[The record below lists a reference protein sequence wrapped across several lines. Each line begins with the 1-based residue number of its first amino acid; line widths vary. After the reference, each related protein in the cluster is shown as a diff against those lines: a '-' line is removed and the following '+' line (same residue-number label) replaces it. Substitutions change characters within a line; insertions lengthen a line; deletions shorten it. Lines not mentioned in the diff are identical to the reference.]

1 MDYKL
6 LINGKLVDGA
16 GSMPVL
22 NPATEEVL
30 ADCPTASEAQL
41 NEAVAAAQAGFKVWK
56 ETSLDERRA
65 KLGEIADIIDANADD
80 LARLLTQEQGKPLAE
95 AMAEITGAA
104 LFFRYFQSLDLPVE
118 VLEDS
123 DTQRVEIHRNPLGV
137 VGAIIPWNFPVL
149 LLAFK
154 LPAALLGG
162 NAIVIKPAPT
172 TPLSTLHFG
181 KLIADVLPA
190 GVINIIADN
199 NDLGDKITTHK
210 DINKISFTGSTATGA
225 RVMASAA
232 STLKRVTLELGGN
245 DAGIVLDDVDVDAI
259 APEIFN
265 GAFGNN
271 GQICIAMKRVYA
283 HESVYDKLVEQL
295 AKLAEEAIVG
305 NGLEQGTQL
314 GPLQNKMQ
322 FEKVKDYIEDGR
334 ANGTI
339 VAGGEVSDGK
349 GYFIPPTIVRDIDDD
364 SRLVSEEQF
373 GPVLP
378 VIKYSDIDDVIE
390 RANNTDYGLGGSV
403 WSSDIDRAYEV
414 ATKVDSGTIWVNKH
428 ADLQP
433 HVPFGGIKTSGIGA
447 ELGTEGLNEFTARK
461 VINIAKAPAAE

>member
-6 LINGKLVDGA
+6 LINGALVDGA
-16 GSMPVL
+16 ATMQVL

-41 NEAVAAAQAGFKVWK
+41 NEAVEAAQAGFQIWK
-56 ETSLDERRA
+56 NTPIEERRA
-65 KLGEIADIIDANADD
+65 KLGEIADVIEANSED
-80 LARLLTQEQGKPLAE
+80 LARILTQEQGKPLE
-95 AMAEITGAA
+95 DAMGEIMGASM
-104 LFFRYFQSLDLPVE
+104 FFRYFQSLDLPVE

-137 VGAIIPWNFPVL
+137 VGAIIPWNFPVI

-162 NAIVIKPAPT
+162 NAIIIKPAPT
-172 TPLSTLHFG
+172 TPLSALHLG
-181 KLIADVLPA
+181 RLIADILPA
-190 GVINIIADN
+190 GVVNVIADN

-210 DINKISFTGSTATGA
+210 GISKISFTGSTATGA

-232 STLKRVTLELGGN
+232 STLKRITLELGGN
-245 DAGIVLDDVDVDAI
+245 DAGIIMDDVDVEKV
-259 APEIFN
+259 APQIFQ

-283 HESVYDKLVEQL
+283 HESIYDKLVEQL
-295 AKLAEEAIVG
+295 AKLADEAIVG

-322 FEKVKDYIEDGR
+322 FDKVKDYIEDGR

-339 VAGGEVSDGK
+339 VAGGDVPEGK

-364 SRLVSEEQF
+364 SRLVREEQF

-378 VIKYSDIDDVIE
+378 IIKYDDVDDVIE
-390 RANNTDYGLGGSV
+390 RANDTEYGLGGSV
-403 WSSDIDRAYEV
+403 WASDVERAYEV
-414 ATKVDSGTIWVNKH
+414 AKKVDSGTIWVNKH

-433 HVPFGGIKTSGIGA
+433 HVPFGGIKTSGIGT
-447 ELGTEGLNEFTARK
+447 ELGAEGLNEFTQRK
-461 VINIAKAPAAE
+461 VINIAKG

>member
-6 LINGKLVDGA
+6 LINGALVDGA
-16 GSMPVL
+16 SSMQVV

-41 NEAVAAAQAGFKVWK
+41 NEAVDAAQAGFQIWK
-56 ETSLDERRA
+56 NTPIEERRA
-65 KLGEIADIIDANADD
+65 KLGEIADIIEANNED
-80 LARLLTQEQGKPLAE
+80 LARILTQEQGKPLAD
-95 AMAEITGAA
+95 AMGEIMGAA
-104 LFFRYFQSLDLPVE
+104 LFFRYFQTLDLPVE
-118 VLEDS
+118 VLEDN

-137 VGAIIPWNFPVL
+137 VGAIIPWNFPVR

-154 LPAALLGG
+154 LPAGLLGG
-162 NAIVIKPAPT
+162 NSIIVKPAPT
-172 TPLSTLHFG
+172 TPLSALHLG

-190 GVINIIADN
+190 GVLNIIADD

-210 DINKISFTGSTATGA
+210 GISKISFTGSTATGA

-232 STLKRVTLELGGN
+232 STLKRITLELGGN
-245 DAGIVLDDVDVDAI
+245 DAGIVMDDVDVEAV
-259 APEIFN
+259 APQIFQ

-283 HESVYDKLVEQL
+283 HESIYDRLVEQL

-339 VAGGEVSDGK
+339 VAGGDVPEGK

-378 VIKYSDIDDVIE
+378 VIKYDDVDDVID
-390 RANNTDYGLGGSV
+390 RANNSDYGLGGSV

-414 ATKVDSGTIWVNKH
+414 AKKVDSGTIWVNKH

-447 ELGTEGLNEFTARK
+447 ELGADGLNEFTQRK
-461 VINIAKAPAAE
+461 VINVAKGS

>member
-6 LINGKLVDGA
+6 LINGALVDGA

-41 NEAVAAAQAGFKVWK
+41 NGAVDAAQAAFKSWK
-56 ETSLDERRA
+56 NTSMDERRA
-65 KLGEIADIIDANADD
+65 KLGEIADIIDANSEE
-80 LARLLTQEQGKPLAE
+80 LARTLTQEQGKPLAD
-95 AMAEITGAA
+95 AMGEVAGAA

-137 VGAIIPWNFPVL
+137 VGAIIPWNFPII

-154 LPAALLGG
+154 LPAALLAG
-162 NAIVIKPAPT
+162 NTVIVKPAPT
-172 TPLSTLHFG
+172 TPLSALHLAS
-181 KLIADVLPA
+181 LIADVLPA
-190 GVINIIADN
+190 GVVNIIADN

-210 DINKISFTGSTATGA
+210 GISKISFTGSTATGA

-232 STLKRVTLELGGN
+232 STLKRITLELGGN
-245 DAGIVLDDVDVDAI
+245 DAGIIMDDVDVDTV
-259 APEIFN
+259 APQIFD

-283 HESVYDKLVEQL
+283 HESIYDKLVEQL

-322 FEKVKDYIEDGR
+322 FDKVKDYIEDGR

-339 VAGGEVSDGK
+339 VAGGEVPDGK

-378 VIKYSDIDDVIE
+378 VIKYDDIDDVIE
-390 RANNTDYGLGGSV
+390 RANNSDYGLGGSV

-414 ATKVDSGTIWVNKH
+414 AKKVDSGTIWVNKH

-433 HVPFGGIKTSGIGA
+433 HVPFGGIKTSGIGT
-447 ELGTEGLNEFTARK
+447 ELGTDGLNEFTQRK
-461 VINIAKAPAAE
+461 VINVAKG

>member
-1 MDYKL
+1 MYQL
-6 LINGKLVDGA
+6 LINGALVDGA
-16 GSMPVL
+16 STMPVL

-41 NEAVAAAQAGFKVWK
+41 NEAVEAAQAGFQIWK
-56 ETSLDERRA
+56 NTPIEERRA
-65 KLGEIADIIDANADD
+65 KLGEIADIIEANSED
-80 LARLLTQEQGKPLAE
+80 LARILTQEQGKPLE
-95 AMAEITGAA
+95 DAMGEIMGASM
-104 LFFRYFQSLDLPVE
+104 FFRYFQTLDLPVE

-137 VGAIIPWNFPVL
+137 VGAIIPWNFPVI

-162 NAIVIKPAPT
+162 NSIIIKPAPT
-172 TPLSTLHFG
+172 TPLSALHLG
-181 KLIADVLPA
+181 RLIADVLPA
-190 GVINIIADN
+190 GVVNVIADN

-210 DINKISFTGSTATGA
+210 GISKISFTGSTATGA

-232 STLKRVTLELGGN
+232 STLKRITLELGGN
-245 DAGIVLDDVDVDAI
+245 DAGIIMDDVDVEKV
-259 APEIFN
+259 APQIFQ

-283 HESVYDKLVEQL
+283 HASIYDKLVEQL
-295 AKLAEEAIVG
+295 AKLADEAIVG

-322 FEKVKDYIEDGR
+322 FDKVKDYIEDGR
-334 ANGTI
+334 TNGTI
-339 VAGGEVSDGK
+339 VAGGDVPEGK
-349 GYFIPPTIVRDIDDD
+349 GYFIPPTIVSDIDDD
-364 SRLVSEEQF
+364 SRLVREEQF

-378 VIKYSDIDDVIE
+378 IIKYDDVNDVIE
-390 RANNTDYGLGGSV
+390 RANDTEYGLGGSV
-403 WSSDIDRAYEV
+403 WASDVERAYEV
-414 ATKVDSGTIWVNKH
+414 AKKVDSGTIWVNKH

-433 HVPFGGIKTSGIGA
+433 HLPFGGIKTSGIGT
-447 ELGTEGLNEFTARK
+447 ELGAEGLNEFTQRK
-461 VINIAKAPAAE
+461 VINIAKG

>member
-1 MDYKL
+1 
-6 LINGKLVDGA
+6 
-16 GSMPVL
+16 MPVL

-41 NEAVAAAQAGFKVWK
+41 NEAVEAAQAGFQIWK
-56 ETSLDERRA
+56 NTPIEERRA
-65 KLGEIADIIDANADD
+65 KLGEIADIIEANSED
-80 LARLLTQEQGKPLAE
+80 LARILTQEQGKPLE
-95 AMAEITGAA
+95 DAMGEIMGASM
-104 LFFRYFQSLDLPVE
+104 FFRYFQTLDLPVE

-137 VGAIIPWNFPVL
+137 VGAIIPWNFPVI

-162 NAIVIKPAPT
+162 NSIIIKPAPT
-172 TPLSTLHFG
+172 TPLSALHLG
-181 KLIADVLPA
+181 RLIADVLPA
-190 GVINIIADN
+190 GVVNVIADN

-210 DINKISFTGSTATGA
+210 GISKISFTGSTATGA

-232 STLKRVTLELGGN
+232 STLKRITLELGGN
-245 DAGIVLDDVDVDAI
+245 DAGIIMDDVDVEKV
-259 APEIFN
+259 APQIFQ

-283 HESVYDKLVEQL
+283 HASIYDKLVEQL
-295 AKLAEEAIVG
+295 AKLADEAIVG

-322 FEKVKDYIEDGR
+322 FDKVKDYIEDGR

-339 VAGGEVSDGK
+339 VAGGDVPEGK

-364 SRLVSEEQF
+364 SRLVREEQF

-378 VIKYSDIDDVIE
+378 IIKYDDVNDVIE
-390 RANNTDYGLGGSV
+390 RANDTEYGLGGSV
-403 WSSDIDRAYEV
+403 WASDVERAYEV
-414 ATKVDSGTIWVNKH
+414 AKKVDSGTIWVNKH

-433 HVPFGGIKTSGIGA
+433 HVPFGGIKTSGIGT
-447 ELGTEGLNEFTARK
+447 ELGAEGLSEFTQRK
-461 VINIAKAPAAE
+461 VINIAKG

>member
-6 LINGKLVDGA
+6 LINGALVDGA
-16 GSMPVL
+16 GTMPVL

-41 NEAVAAAQAGFKVWK
+41 DEAVAAAQAGFKIWK
-56 ETSLDERRA
+56 DTPIDARRA
-65 KLGEIADIIDANADD
+65 KLGEIADIIETNTEA
-80 LARLLTQEQGKPLAE
+80 LGRILTQEQGKPLEE
-95 AMAEITGAA
+95 AMGEVMGASM
-104 LFFRYFQSLDLPVE
+104 FFRYFQTLDLPVE

-123 DTQRVEIHRNPLGV
+123 EAQRVEVHRNPLGV
-137 VGAIIPWNFPVL
+137 VGAIIPWNFPLV

-154 LPAALLGG
+154 LPAALLAG
-162 NAIVIKPAPT
+162 NSIIIKPAPT
-172 TPLSTLHFG
+172 TPLSALHLG
-181 KLIADVLPA
+181 RLIADVLPA
-190 GVINIIADN
+190 GVVNVIADN

-210 DINKISFTGSTATGA
+210 GISKISFTGSTATGA

-245 DAGIVLDDVDVDAI
+245 DAGIIMDDVDVDAV
-259 APEIFN
+259 APQIFG

-283 HESVYDKLVEQL
+283 HESIYDRLVEQL
-295 AKLAEEAIVG
+295 AKLANEAIVG
-305 NGLEQGTQL
+305 NGLEQGTQF

-322 FEKVKDYIEDGR
+322 FDKIKEYIEDGR

-339 VAGGEVSDGK
+339 VAGGEVSEGK
-349 GYFIPPTIVRDIDDD
+349 GYFVPPTIVRDIDDD
-364 SRLVSEEQF
+364 SRLVKEEQF

-378 VIKYSDIDDVIE
+378 VIKYSDVDDVIE
-390 RANNTDYGLGGSV
+390 RANDSEFGLGGSV

-414 ATKVDSGTIWVNKH
+414 AKKVDSGTIWVNKH

-433 HVPFGGIKTSGIGA
+433 HVPFGGIKTSGIGT
-447 ELGTEGLNEFTARK
+447 ELGAEGLNEFTQRK
-461 VINIAKAPAAE
+461 VINVAKA

>member
-6 LINGKLVDGA
+6 LINGALVDGA

-41 NEAVAAAQAGFKVWK
+41 NEAVDAAQAAFKSWK
-56 ETSLDERRA
+56 NTSMDERRA
-65 KLGEIADIIDANADD
+65 KLGEIADIIDANSEE
-80 LARLLTQEQGKPLAE
+80 LARTLTQEQGKPLAD
-95 AMAEITGAA
+95 AMGEVAGAA

-137 VGAIIPWNFPVL
+137 VGAIIPWNFPII

-154 LPAALLGG
+154 LPAALLAG
-162 NAIVIKPAPT
+162 NTVIVKPAPT
-172 TPLSTLHFG
+172 TPLSALHLAS
-181 KLIADVLPA
+181 LIADVLPA
-190 GVINIIADN
+190 GVVNIIADN

-210 DINKISFTGSTATGA
+210 GISKISFTGSTATGA

-232 STLKRVTLELGGN
+232 STLKRITLELGGN
-245 DAGIVLDDVDVDAI
+245 DAGIIMDDVDVEAV
-259 APEIFN
+259 APQIFQ
-265 GAFGNN
+265 GAFLNN
-271 GQICIAMKRVYA
+271 GQLCVAMKRVYA
-283 HESVYDKLVEQL
+283 HESIYEKLVDQL

-305 NGLEQGTQL
+305 DGLEQGTQL

-322 FEKVKDYIEDGR
+322 FDKVKDYIEDGR

-339 VAGGEVSDGK
+339 VAGGEVPEGK

-378 VIKYSDIDDVIE
+378 VIKYDDVDDVIE
-390 RANNTDYGLGGSV
+390 RPNNSDYGLGGSV

-414 ATKVDSGTIWVNKH
+414 AKKVDSGTIWVNKH

-433 HVPFGGIKTSGIGA
+433 HVPFGGIKTSGIGT
-447 ELGTEGLNEFTARK
+447 ELGTDGLNEFTQRK
-461 VINIAKAPAAE
+461 VINVAKG

>member
-6 LINGKLVDGA
+6 LINGALVDGA
-16 GSMPVL
+16 ATMQVL

-41 NEAVAAAQAGFKVWK
+41 NEAVEAAQAGFQIWK
-56 ETSLDERRA
+56 NTPIEERRA
-65 KLGEIADIIDANADD
+65 KLGEIADIIEANSED
-80 LARLLTQEQGKPLAE
+80 LARILTQEQGKPLE
-95 AMAEITGAA
+95 DAMGEIMGASM
-104 LFFRYFQSLDLPVE
+104 FFRYFQTLDLPVE

-137 VGAIIPWNFPVL
+137 VGAIIPWNFPVI

-162 NAIVIKPAPT
+162 NSIIIKPAPT
-172 TPLSTLHFG
+172 TPLSALHLG
-181 KLIADVLPA
+181 RLIADVLPA
-190 GVINIIADN
+190 GVVNVIADN

-210 DINKISFTGSTATGA
+210 GISKISFTGSTATGA

-232 STLKRVTLELGGN
+232 STLKRITLELGGN
-245 DAGIVLDDVDVDAI
+245 DAGIIMDDVDVEKV
-259 APEIFN
+259 APQIFQ

-283 HESVYDKLVEQL
+283 HASIYDKLVEQL
-295 AKLAEEAIVG
+295 AKLADEAIVG

-322 FEKVKDYIEDGR
+322 FDKVKDYIEDGR

-339 VAGGEVSDGK
+339 VAGGDVPEGK

-364 SRLVSEEQF
+364 SRLVREEQF

-378 VIKYSDIDDVIE
+378 IIKYDDVDDVIE
-390 RANNTDYGLGGSV
+390 RANDTEYGLGGSV
-403 WSSDIDRAYEV
+403 WASDVERAYEV
-414 ATKVDSGTIWVNKH
+414 AKKVDSGTIWVNKH

-433 HVPFGGIKTSGIGA
+433 HVPFGGIKTSGIGT
-447 ELGTEGLNEFTARK
+447 ELGAEGLNEFTQRK
-461 VINIAKAPAAE
+461 VINIAKG

>member
-6 LINGKLVDGA
+6 LIDGALVDGA

-30 ADCPTASEAQL
+30 AECPTASEAQL
-41 NEAVAAAQAGFKVWK
+41 NEAVDAAQVAFKSWK
-56 ETSLDERRA
+56 NTSMDERRA
-65 KLGEIADIIDANADD
+65 KLGEIADIIDANSEE
-80 LARLLTQEQGKPLAE
+80 LARTLTQEQGKPLAD
-95 AMAEITGAA
+95 AMGEVAGAA

-137 VGAIIPWNFPVL
+137 VGAIIPWNFPII

-154 LPAALLGG
+154 LPAALLAG
-162 NAIVIKPAPT
+162 NTVIVKPAPT
-172 TPLSTLHFG
+172 TPLSALHLAS
-181 KLIADVLPA
+181 LIADVLPA
-190 GVINIIADN
+190 GVVNIIADN

-210 DINKISFTGSTATGA
+210 GISKISFTGSTATGA

-232 STLKRVTLELGGN
+232 STLKRITLELGGN
-245 DAGIVLDDVDVDAI
+245 DAGIIMDDVDVDTV
-259 APEIFN
+259 APQIFD

-283 HESVYDKLVEQL
+283 HESIYDKLVDQL

-322 FEKVKDYIEDGR
+322 FDKVKDYIEDGR

-339 VAGGEVSDGK
+339 VAGGEVPEGK

-364 SRLVSEEQF
+364 SRLVNEEQF

-378 VIKYSDIDDVIE
+378 VIKYDDIDDVIE
-390 RANNTDYGLGGSV
+390 RANNSDYGLGGSV

-414 ATKVDSGTIWVNKH
+414 AKKVDSGTIWVNKH

-433 HVPFGGIKTSGIGA
+433 HVPFGGIKTSGIGT
-447 ELGTEGLNEFTARK
+447 ELGTDGLNEFTQRK
-461 VINIAKAPAAE
+461 VINVAKG

>member
-6 LINGKLVDGA
+6 LINGTMVDGA

-30 ADCPTASEAQL
+30 AECPTASESQL
-41 NEAVAAAQAGFKVWK
+41 NEAVDAAQVAFKNWK
-56 ETSLDERRA
+56 NTPLDERRA
-65 KLGEIADIIDANADD
+65 KLGEIADIIDANSEE
-80 LARLLTQEQGKPLAE
+80 LARTLTQEQGKPLAD
-95 AMAEITGAA
+95 AMGEVAGAA

-137 VGAIIPWNFPVL
+137 VGAIIPWNFPII

-154 LPAALLGG
+154 LPAALLAG
-162 NAIVIKPAPT
+162 NTVIVKPAPT
-172 TPLSTLHFG
+172 TPLSALHLAS
-181 KLIADVLPA
+181 LIADVLPA
-190 GVINIIADN
+190 GVVNIIADN

-210 DINKISFTGSTATGA
+210 GISKISFTGSTATGA

-232 STLKRVTLELGGN
+232 STLKRITLELGGN
-245 DAGIVLDDVDVDAI
+245 DAGIIMDDVDVEEV
-259 APEIFN
+259 APQIFD

-283 HESVYDKLVEQL
+283 HESIYDKLVDQL

-322 FEKVKDYIEDGR
+322 FDKVKDYIEDGR

-339 VAGGEVSDGK
+339 VAGGEVPEGK

-378 VIKYSDIDDVIE
+378 VIKYDDIDDVIE
-390 RANNTDYGLGGSV
+390 RANNSDYGLGGSV

-414 ATKVDSGTIWVNKH
+414 AKKVDSGTIWVNKH

-433 HVPFGGIKTSGIGA
+433 HVPFGGIKTSGIGT
-447 ELGTEGLNEFTARK
+447 ELGTDGLNEFTQRK
-461 VINIAKAPAAE
+461 VINVAKG

>member
-1 MDYKL
+1 MDFKL
-6 LINGKLVDGA
+6 LINGALVDGA
-16 GSMPVL
+16 ATMPVL

-41 NEAVAAAQAGFKVWK
+41 NEAVEAAQAGFQIWK
-56 ETSLDERRA
+56 NTPIEERRA
-65 KLGEIADIIDANADD
+65 KLGEIADIIEANSED
-80 LARLLTQEQGKPLAE
+80 LARILTQEQGKPLE
-95 AMAEITGAA
+95 DAMGEIMGASM
-104 LFFRYFQSLDLPVE
+104 FFRYFQTLDLPVE

-137 VGAIIPWNFPVL
+137 VGAIIPWNFPVI

-162 NAIVIKPAPT
+162 NSIIIKPAPT
-172 TPLSTLHFG
+172 TPLSALHLG
-181 KLIADVLPA
+181 RLIADVLPA
-190 GVINIIADN
+190 GVVNVIADN

-210 DINKISFTGSTATGA
+210 SISKISFTGSTATGA

-232 STLKRVTLELGGN
+232 STLKRITLELGGN
-245 DAGIVLDDVDVDAI
+245 DAGIIMDDVDVEKV
-259 APEIFN
+259 APQIFQ

-283 HESVYDKLVEQL
+283 HASIYDKLVEQL
-295 AKLAEEAIVG
+295 AKLADEAIVG

-322 FEKVKDYIEDGR
+322 FDKVKDYIEDGR

-339 VAGGEVSDGK
+339 VAGGDVPEGK

-364 SRLVSEEQF
+364 SRLVREEQF

-378 VIKYSDIDDVIE
+378 IIKYDDVDDVIE
-390 RANNTDYGLGGSV
+390 RANDTEYGLGGSV
-403 WSSDIDRAYEV
+403 WASDVERAYEV
-414 ATKVDSGTIWVNKH
+414 AKKVDSGTIWVNKH

-433 HVPFGGIKTSGIGA
+433 HVPFGGIKTSGIGT
-447 ELGTEGLNEFTARK
+447 ELGAEGLNEFTQRK
-461 VINIAKAPAAE
+461 VINIAKG

>member
-6 LINGKLVDGA
+6 LINGALVDGA

-41 NEAVAAAQAGFKVWK
+41 NEAVDAAQAAFKSWK
-56 ETSLDERRA
+56 NTSMDERRA
-65 KLGEIADIIDANADD
+65 KLGEIADIIDANSEE
-80 LARLLTQEQGKPLAE
+80 LARTLTQEQGKPLAD
-95 AMAEITGAA
+95 AMGEVAGAA

-137 VGAIIPWNFPVL
+137 IGAIIPWNFPII

-154 LPAALLGG
+154 LPAALLAG
-162 NAIVIKPAPT
+162 NTVIVKPAPT
-172 TPLSTLHFG
+172 TPLSALHLAS
-181 KLIADVLPA
+181 LIADVLPA
-190 GVINIIADN
+190 GVVNIIADN

-210 DINKISFTGSTATGA
+210 GISKISFTGSTATGA

-232 STLKRVTLELGGN
+232 STLKRITLELGGN
-245 DAGIVLDDVDVDAI
+245 DAGIIMDDVDVEAV
-259 APEIFN
+259 APQIFQ

-283 HESVYDKLVEQL
+283 HESIYDKLVDQL

-322 FEKVKDYIEDGR
+322 FDKVKDYIEDGR

-339 VAGGEVSDGK
+339 VAGGEVPEGK

-378 VIKYSDIDDVIE
+378 VIKYDDVDDVIE
-390 RANNTDYGLGGSV
+390 RANNSDYGLGGSV

-414 ATKVDSGTIWVNKH
+414 AKKVDSGTIWVNKH

-433 HVPFGGIKTSGIGA
+433 HVPFGGIKTSGIGT
-447 ELGTEGLNEFTARK
+447 ELGTDGLNEFTQRK
-461 VINIAKAPAAE
+461 VINVAKG

>member
-6 LINGKLVDGA
+6 LINGALVDGA
-16 GSMPVL
+16 ATMPVL

-41 NEAVAAAQAGFKVWK
+41 NEAVEAAQAGFQIWK
-56 ETSLDERRA
+56 NTPIEERRA
-65 KLGEIADIIDANADD
+65 KLGEIADIIEANSED
-80 LARLLTQEQGKPLAE
+80 LARILTQEQGKPLE
-95 AMAEITGAA
+95 DAMGEIMGASM
-104 LFFRYFQSLDLPVE
+104 FFRYFQTLDLPVE

-137 VGAIIPWNFPVL
+137 VGAIIPWNFPVI

-162 NAIVIKPAPT
+162 NSIIIKPAPT
-172 TPLSTLHFG
+172 TPLSALHLG
-181 KLIADVLPA
+181 RLIADVLPA
-190 GVINIIADN
+190 GVVNVIADN

-210 DINKISFTGSTATGA
+210 GISKISFTGSTATGA

-232 STLKRVTLELGGN
+232 STLKRITLELGGN
-245 DAGIVLDDVDVDAI
+245 DAGIIMDDVDVEKV
-259 APEIFN
+259 APQIFQ

-283 HESVYDKLVEQL
+283 HASIYDKLVEQL
-295 AKLAEEAIVG
+295 AKLADEAIVG

-322 FEKVKDYIEDGR
+322 FDKVKDYIEDGR

-339 VAGGEVSDGK
+339 VAGGDVPEGK

-364 SRLVSEEQF
+364 SRLVREEQF

-378 VIKYSDIDDVIE
+378 IIKYDDVNDVIE
-390 RANNTDYGLGGSV
+390 RANDTEYGLGGSV
-403 WSSDIDRAYEV
+403 WASDVERAYEV
-414 ATKVDSGTIWVNKH
+414 AKKVASGTIWVNKH

-433 HVPFGGIKTSGIGA
+433 HVPFGGIKTSGIGT
-447 ELGTEGLNEFTARK
+447 ELGAEGLSEFTQRK
-461 VINIAKAPAAE
+461 VINIAKG

>member
-6 LINGKLVDGA
+6 LINGALVDGA

-41 NEAVAAAQAGFKVWK
+41 NEAVDAAQAAFKSWK
-56 ETSLDERRA
+56 NTSMDERRA
-65 KLGEIADIIDANADD
+65 KLGEIADIIDANSEE
-80 LARLLTQEQGKPLAE
+80 LARTLTQEQGKPLAD
-95 AMAEITGAA
+95 AMGEVAGAA

-137 VGAIIPWNFPVL
+137 VGAIIPWNFPII

-154 LPAALLGG
+154 LPAALLAG
-162 NAIVIKPAPT
+162 NTVIVKPAPT
-172 TPLSTLHFG
+172 TPLSALHLAS
-181 KLIADVLPA
+181 LIADVLPA
-190 GVINIIADN
+190 GVVNIIADN

-210 DINKISFTGSTATGA
+210 GISKISFTGSTATGA

-232 STLKRVTLELGGN
+232 STLKRITLELGGN
-245 DAGIVLDDVDVDAI
+245 DAGIIMDDVDVDTV
-259 APEIFN
+259 APQIFD

-283 HESVYDKLVEQL
+283 HESIYDKLVEQL

-322 FEKVKDYIEDGR
+322 FDKVKDYIEDGR

-339 VAGGEVSDGK
+339 VAGGEVPEGK

-378 VIKYSDIDDVIE
+378 VIKYDDIDDVIE
-390 RANNTDYGLGGSV
+390 RANNSDYGLGGSV

-414 ATKVDSGTIWVNKH
+414 AKKVDSGTIWVNKH

-433 HVPFGGIKTSGIGA
+433 HVPFGGIKTSGIGT
-447 ELGTEGLNEFTARK
+447 ELGTDGLNEFTQRK
-461 VINIAKAPAAE
+461 VINVAKG

>member
-1 MDYKL
+1 MGYKL
-6 LINGKLVDGA
+6 LINGALVDGA
-16 GSMPVL
+16 ATMQVL

-41 NEAVAAAQAGFKVWK
+41 NEAVEAAQAGFQIWK
-56 ETSLDERRA
+56 NTPIEERRA
-65 KLGEIADIIDANADD
+65 KLGEIADIIEANSED
-80 LARLLTQEQGKPLAE
+80 LARILTQEQGKPLE
-95 AMAEITGAA
+95 DAMGEIMGASM
-104 LFFRYFQSLDLPVE
+104 FFRYFQTLDLPVE

-137 VGAIIPWNFPVL
+137 VGAIIPWNFPVI

-162 NAIVIKPAPT
+162 NSIIIKPAPT
-172 TPLSTLHFG
+172 TPLSALHLG
-181 KLIADVLPA
+181 RLIADVLPA
-190 GVINIIADN
+190 GVVNVIADN

-210 DINKISFTGSTATGA
+210 GISKISFTGSTATGA

-232 STLKRVTLELGGN
+232 STLKRITLELGGN
-245 DAGIVLDDVDVDAI
+245 DAGIIMDDVDVEKV
-259 APEIFN
+259 APQIFQ

-283 HESVYDKLVEQL
+283 HASIYDKLVEQL
-295 AKLAEEAIVG
+295 AKLADEAIVG

-322 FEKVKDYIEDGR
+322 FDKVKDYIEDGR

-339 VAGGEVSDGK
+339 VAGGDVPEGK

-364 SRLVSEEQF
+364 SRLVREEQF

-378 VIKYSDIDDVIE
+378 IIKYDDVDDVIE
-390 RANNTDYGLGGSV
+390 RANDTEYGLGGSV
-403 WSSDIDRAYEV
+403 WASDVERAYEV
-414 ATKVDSGTIWVNKH
+414 AKKVDSGTIWVNKH

-433 HVPFGGIKTSGIGA
+433 HVPFGGIKTSGIGT
-447 ELGTEGLNEFTARK
+447 ELGAEGLNEFTQRK
-461 VINIAKAPAAE
+461 VINIAKG

>member
-6 LINGKLVDGA
+6 LINGRLVDGHA
-16 GSMPVL
+16 SMPVL

-30 ADCPTASEAQL
+30 AECPTASEDQL
-41 NEAVAAAQAGFKVWK
+41 NEAVEAAQAAFGVWK
-56 ETSLDERRA
+56 NTSIEERRA
-65 KLGEIADIIDANADD
+65 KLGEIADIIDANSEE
-80 LARLLTQEQGKPLAE
+80 LARTLTQEQGKPLE
-95 AMAEITGAA
+95 DAMGEVVGAA
-104 LFFRYFQSLDLPVE
+104 LFCRYFQSLDLPVE

-123 DTQRVEIHRNPLGV
+123 ETQRVEVHRNPLGV
-137 VGAIIPWNFPVL
+137 VGAIIPWNFPIL

-154 LPAALLGG
+154 LPAALLAG
-162 NAIVIKPAPT
+162 NSIIIKPAPT
-172 TPLSTLHFG
+172 TPLSALHLG

-199 NDLGDKITTHK
+199 NDLGDKITMHK
-210 DINKISFTGSTATGA
+210 GISKISFTGSTATGA

-232 STLKRVTLELGGN
+232 STLKRVTLELGGK
-245 DAGIVLDDVDVDAI
+245 DAGIIMDDVDVDEI
-259 APEIFN
+259 APQIFD

-283 HESVYDKLVEQL
+283 HESIYDRLVEQL

-305 NGLEQGTQL
+305 NGLEQGTKM

-339 VAGGEVSDGK
+339 VAGGDVPEGK
-349 GYFIPPTIVRDIDDD
+349 GYFIPPTIVRDIDED
-364 SRLVSEEQF
+364 SRLVREEQF

-378 VIKYSDIDDVIE
+378 VIKYDDVDKVIE
-390 RANNTDYGLGGSV
+390 RANDSDYGLGGSV

-414 ATKVDSGTIWVNKH
+414 AKKVDSGTIWVNKH
-428 ADLQP
+428 ADVQP

-461 VINIAKAPAAE
+461 IINVAKG

>member
-6 LINGKLVDGA
+6 LINGALVDGA
-16 GSMPVL
+16 ATMQVL

-41 NEAVAAAQAGFKVWK
+41 NEAVEAAQAGFQIWK
-56 ETSLDERRA
+56 NTPIEERRA
-65 KLGEIADIIDANADD
+65 KLGEIADIIETNSED
-80 LARLLTQEQGKPLAE
+80 LARILTQEQGKPLE
-95 AMAEITGAA
+95 DAMGEIMGASM
-104 LFFRYFQSLDLPVE
+104 FFRYFQTLDLPVE

-137 VGAIIPWNFPVL
+137 VGAIIPWNFPVI

-162 NAIVIKPAPT
+162 NSIIIKPAPT
-172 TPLSTLHFG
+172 TPLSALHLG
-181 KLIADVLPA
+181 RLIADVLPA
-190 GVINIIADN
+190 GVVNVIADN

-210 DINKISFTGSTATGA
+210 GISKISFTGSTATGA

-232 STLKRVTLELGGN
+232 STLKRITLELGGN
-245 DAGIVLDDVDVDAI
+245 DAGIIMDDVDVEKV
-259 APEIFN
+259 APQIFQ

-283 HESVYDKLVEQL
+283 HASIYDKLVEQL
-295 AKLAEEAIVG
+295 AKLADEAIVG

-322 FEKVKDYIEDGR
+322 FDKVKDYIEDGR

-339 VAGGEVSDGK
+339 VAGGDVPEGK

-364 SRLVSEEQF
+364 SRLVREEQF

-378 VIKYSDIDDVIE
+378 IIKYDDVDDVIE
-390 RANNTDYGLGGSV
+390 RANDTEYGLGGSV
-403 WSSDIDRAYEV
+403 WASDVERAYEV
-414 ATKVDSGTIWVNKH
+414 AKKVDSGTIWVNKH

-433 HVPFGGIKTSGIGA
+433 HVPFGGIKTSGIGT
-447 ELGTEGLNEFTARK
+447 ELGAEGLNEFTQRK
-461 VINIAKAPAAE
+461 VINIAKG

>member
-6 LINGKLVDGA
+6 LINGALVDGA
-16 GSMPVL
+16 GRMPVL

-30 ADCPTASEAQL
+30 AECPTASEAQL
-41 NEAVAAAQAGFKVWK
+41 NEAVDAAQAAFKSWK
-56 ETSLDERRA
+56 NTSIDERRA
-65 KLGEIADIIDANADD
+65 KLGEIADIIDANSEE
-80 LARLLTQEQGKPLAE
+80 LARTLTQEQGKPLEE
-95 AMAEITGAA
+95 AMGEVAGAA

-137 VGAIIPWNFPVL
+137 VGAIIPWNFPII

-154 LPAALLGG
+154 LPAALLAG
-162 NAIVIKPAPT
+162 NTVIVKPAPT
-172 TPLSTLHFG
+172 TPLSALHLAS
-181 KLIADVLPA
+181 LIADVLPA

-210 DINKISFTGSTATGA
+210 GISKISFTGSTATGA

-232 STLKRVTLELGGN
+232 STLKRITLELGGN
-245 DAGIVLDDVDVDAI
+245 DAGIIMDDVDVEAV
-259 APEIFN
+259 APQIFQ
-265 GAFGNN
+265 GAFLNN
-271 GQICIAMKRVYA
+271 GQLCVAMKRVYA
-283 HESVYDKLVEQL
+283 HESIYEKLVDQL

-305 NGLEQGTQL
+305 DGLEQGTQL

-322 FEKVKDYIEDGR
+322 FDKVKDYIEDGR

-339 VAGGEVSDGK
+339 VAGGEVPEGK

-378 VIKYSDIDDVIE
+378 VIKYDDIDDVIE
-390 RANNTDYGLGGSV
+390 RANNSDYGLGGSV

-414 ATKVDSGTIWVNKH
+414 AKKVDSGTIWVNKH
-428 ADLQP
+428 ADLP
-433 HVPFGGIKTSGIGA
+433 P
-447 ELGTEGLNEFTARK
+447 
-461 VINIAKAPAAE
+461 

>member
-1 MDYKL
+1 MYQL
-6 LINGKLVDGA
+6 LINGALVDGA
-16 GSMPVL
+16 STMPVL

-41 NEAVAAAQAGFKVWK
+41 NEAVEAAQAGFQIWK
-56 ETSLDERRA
+56 NTPIDERRA
-65 KLGEIADIIDANADD
+65 KLGEIADIIEANSED
-80 LARLLTQEQGKPLAE
+80 LARILTQEQGKPLE
-95 AMAEITGAA
+95 DAMGEIMGASM
-104 LFFRYFQSLDLPVE
+104 FFRYFQTLDLPVE

-137 VGAIIPWNFPVL
+137 VGAIIPWNFPVI

-162 NAIVIKPAPT
+162 NSIIIKPAPT
-172 TPLSTLHFG
+172 TPLSALHLG
-181 KLIADVLPA
+181 RLIADVLPA
-190 GVINIIADN
+190 GVVNVIADN

-210 DINKISFTGSTATGA
+210 GISKISFTGSTATGA

-232 STLKRVTLELGGN
+232 STLKRITLELGGN
-245 DAGIVLDDVDVDAI
+245 DAGIIMDDVDVEKV
-259 APEIFN
+259 APQIFQ

-283 HESVYDKLVEQL
+283 HASIYDKLVEQL
-295 AKLAEEAIVG
+295 AKLADEAIVG

-322 FEKVKDYIEDGR
+322 FDKVKDYIEDGR
-334 ANGTI
+334 TNGTI
-339 VAGGEVSDGK
+339 VAGGDVPEGK
-349 GYFIPPTIVRDIDDD
+349 GYFIPPTIVSDIDDD
-364 SRLVSEEQF
+364 SRLVREEQF

-378 VIKYSDIDDVIE
+378 IIKYDDVDDVIE
-390 RANNTDYGLGGSV
+390 RANDTEYGLGGSV
-403 WSSDIDRAYEV
+403 WASDVERAYEV
-414 ATKVDSGTIWVNKH
+414 AKKVDSGTIWVNKH

-433 HVPFGGIKTSGIGA
+433 HLPFGGIKTSGIGT
-447 ELGTEGLNEFTARK
+447 ELGAEGLNEFTQRK
-461 VINIAKAPAAE
+461 VINIAKG

>member
-1 MDYKL
+1 MMDYKL
-6 LINGKLVDGA
+6 LINGQLVEGA
-16 GSMPVL
+16 GTMPVL
-22 NPATEEVL
+22 NPATEEIL
-30 ADCPTASEAQL
+30 SECPTASEDQL
-41 NEAVAAAQAGFKVWK
+41 NQAVDAAQAAFDTWK
-56 ETSLDERRA
+56 NTSIDERRA
-65 KLGEIADIIDANADD
+65 KLGEIADIIDANSDD
-80 LARLLTQEQGKPLAE
+80 LARLLTQEQGKPLE
-95 AMAEITGAA
+95 DAMGEVVGAA

-123 DTQRVEIHRNPLGV
+123 ETQRVEVHRNPLGV

-154 LPAALLGG
+154 LPAALLAG
-162 NAIVIKPAPT
+162 NSIVIKPAPT
-172 TPLSTLHFG
+172 TPLTALHLG

-190 GVINIIADN
+190 GVVNIIADK

-210 DINKISFTGSTATGA
+210 GISKISFTGSTATGA

-245 DAGIVLDDVDVDAI
+245 DAGIIMDDVDVEEV
-259 APEIFN
+259 APQIFD

-283 HESVYDKLVEQL
+283 HASIYDKLVEQL

-305 NGLEQGTQL
+305 NGLEQGTKL

-322 FEKVKDYIEDGR
+322 FDKVKDYIEDGR

-339 VAGGEVSDGK
+339 VAGGDVPEGK
-349 GYFIPPTIVRDIDDD
+349 GYFIPPTIVRDIDED
-364 SRLVSEEQF
+364 SRLVREEQF

-378 VIKYSDIDDVIE
+378 VIKYDDVDEVIE
-390 RANNTDYGLGGSV
+390 RANDTDYGLGGSV

-414 ATKVDSGTIWVNKH
+414 AKKVDSGTIWVNKH
-428 ADLQP
+428 ADVQP

-461 VINIAKAPAAE
+461 IINVAKG

>member
-6 LINGKLVDGA
+6 LINGVLVDGH
-16 GSMPVL
+16 GTMPVL

-30 ADCPTASEAQL
+30 TQCPIASEAQL
-41 NEAVAAAQAGFKVWK
+41 DEAVDAAQAAFALWK
-56 ETSLDERRA
+56 NTSLEERRQ
-65 KLGEIADIIDANADD
+65 KLGEIADAIDANQDE
-80 LARLLTQEQGKPLAE
+80 LARILTEEQGKPLAD
-95 AMAEITGAA
+95 AVGEISGAA

-118 VLEDS
+118 ILEDS

-137 VGAIIPWNFPVL
+137 IGAIIPWNFPMI

-154 LPAALLGG
+154 LPAALLAG
-162 NAIVIKPAPT
+162 NSIIIKPAPT
-172 TPLSTLHFG
+172 TPLSALHLG
-181 KLIADVLPA
+181 RLIADILPA
-190 GVINIIADN
+190 GVVNILADN
-199 NDLGDKITTHK
+199 NDLGGKITTHPG
-210 DINKISFTGSTATGA
+210 ISKISFTGSTATGSK
-225 RVMASAA
+225 VMESAA
-232 STLKRVTLELGGN
+232 STLKRITLELGGN
-245 DAGIVLDDVDVDAI
+245 DAGIVMEDVNVDDV
-259 APEIFN
+259 APKIFD

-283 HESVYDKLVEQL
+283 HESIYDDLVSQL
-295 AKLAEEAIVG
+295 AELADAAIVG

-339 VAGGEVSDGK
+339 VAGGDVPEGK
-349 GYFIPPTIVRDIDDD
+349 GYFIPPTIVRDIDDG

-378 VIKYSDIDDVIE
+378 IIKYSDVDDVIE
-390 RANNTDYGLGGSV
+390 RANNSEYGLGGSV
-403 WSSDIDRAYEV
+403 WSSDLEKAYDV
-414 ATKVDSGTIWVNKH
+414 AKKVDSGTIWVNKH

-433 HVPFGGIKTSGIGA
+433 HVPFGGIKTSGIGT
-447 ELGTEGLNEFTARK
+447 ELGAEGLHEFTQRK
-461 VINIAKAPAAE
+461 VINIAKA

>member
-6 LINGKLVDGA
+6 LINGALVDGA

-41 NEAVAAAQAGFKVWK
+41 NEAVDAAQAAFKSWK
-56 ETSLDERRA
+56 NTSMDERRA
-65 KLGEIADIIDANADD
+65 KLGEIADIIDANSEE
-80 LARLLTQEQGKPLAE
+80 LARTLTQEQGKPLAD
-95 AMAEITGAA
+95 AMGEVAGAA

-137 VGAIIPWNFPVL
+137 VGAIIPWNFPII

-154 LPAALLGG
+154 LPAALLAG
-162 NAIVIKPAPT
+162 NTVIVKPAPT
-172 TPLSTLHFG
+172 TPLSALHLAS
-181 KLIADVLPA
+181 LIADVLPA
-190 GVINIIADN
+190 GVVNIIADN

-210 DINKISFTGSTATGA
+210 GISKISFTGSTATGA

-232 STLKRVTLELGGN
+232 STLKRITLELGGN
-245 DAGIVLDDVDVDAI
+245 DAGIIMDDVDVEAV
-259 APEIFN
+259 APQIFQ

-283 HESVYDKLVEQL
+283 HESIYDKLVDQL

-322 FEKVKDYIEDGR
+322 FDKVKDYIEDGR

-339 VAGGEVSDGK
+339 VAGGEVPEGQ

-378 VIKYSDIDDVIE
+378 VIKYDDVDDVIE
-390 RANNTDYGLGGSV
+390 RANNSDYGLGGSV

-414 ATKVDSGTIWVNKH
+414 AKKVDSGTIWVNKH

-433 HVPFGGIKTSGIGA
+433 HVPFGGIKTSGIGT
-447 ELGTEGLNEFTARK
+447 ELGTDGLNEFTQRK
-461 VINIAKAPAAE
+461 VINVAKG

>member
-1 MDYKL
+1 
-6 LINGKLVDGA
+6 
-16 GSMPVL
+16 MPVL

-41 NEAVAAAQAGFKVWK
+41 NEAVEAAQAGFQIWK
-56 ETSLDERRA
+56 NTPIEERRA
-65 KLGEIADIIDANADD
+65 KLGEIADIIEANSED
-80 LARLLTQEQGKPLAE
+80 LARILTQEQGKPLE
-95 AMAEITGAA
+95 DAMGEIMGASM
-104 LFFRYFQSLDLPVE
+104 FFRYFQTLDLPVE

-137 VGAIIPWNFPVL
+137 VGAIIPWNFPVI

-162 NAIVIKPAPT
+162 NSIIIKPAPT
-172 TPLSTLHFG
+172 TPLSALHLG
-181 KLIADVLPA
+181 RLIADVLPA
-190 GVINIIADN
+190 GVVNVIADN

-210 DINKISFTGSTATGA
+210 GISKISFTGSTATGA

-232 STLKRVTLELGGN
+232 STLKRITLELGGN
-245 DAGIVLDDVDVDAI
+245 DAGIIMDDVDVEKV
-259 APEIFN
+259 APQIFQ

-283 HESVYDKLVEQL
+283 HASIYDKLVEQL
-295 AKLAEEAIVG
+295 AKLADEAIVG

-322 FEKVKDYIEDGR
+322 FDKVKDYIEDGR

-339 VAGGEVSDGK
+339 VAGGDVPEGK

-364 SRLVSEEQF
+364 SRLVREEQF

-378 VIKYSDIDDVIE
+378 IIKYDDVDDVIE
-390 RANNTDYGLGGSV
+390 RANDTEYGLGGSV
-403 WSSDIDRAYEV
+403 WASDVERAYEV
-414 ATKVDSGTIWVNKH
+414 AKKVDSGTIWVNKH

-433 HVPFGGIKTSGIGA
+433 HVPFGGIKTSGIGT
-447 ELGTEGLNEFTARK
+447 ELGAEGLNEFTQRK
-461 VINIAKAPAAE
+461 VINIAKG

>member
-6 LINGKLVDGA
+6 LINGALVDGA

-41 NEAVAAAQAGFKVWK
+41 NEAVDAAQAAFKSWK
-56 ETSLDERRA
+56 NTSMDERRA
-65 KLGEIADIIDANADD
+65 KLGEIADIIDANSEE
-80 LARLLTQEQGKPLAE
+80 LARTLTQEQGKPLAD
-95 AMAEITGAA
+95 AMGEVAGAA

-123 DTQRVEIHRNPLGV
+123 DVQRVEIHRNPLGV
-137 VGAIIPWNFPVL
+137 VGAIIPWNFPII

-154 LPAALLGG
+154 LPAALLAG
-162 NAIVIKPAPT
+162 NTVIVKPAPT
-172 TPLSTLHFG
+172 TPLSALHLAS
-181 KLIADVLPA
+181 LIADVLPA
-190 GVINIIADN
+190 GVVNIIADN

-210 DINKISFTGSTATGA
+210 GISKISFTGSTATGA

-232 STLKRVTLELGGN
+232 STLKRITLELGGN
-245 DAGIVLDDVDVDAI
+245 DAGIVMDDVDVEAV
-259 APEIFN
+259 APQIFQ

-283 HESVYDKLVEQL
+283 HESIYDKLVDQL

-322 FEKVKDYIEDGR
+322 FDKVCALAEAAKADGATFMTGGSPLDR
-334 ANGTI
+334 PGYFFPVTI
-339 VAGGEVSDGK
+339 V
-349 GYFIPPTIVRDIDDD
+349 
-364 SRLVSEEQF
+364 
-373 GPVLP
+373 
-378 VIKYSDIDDVIE
+378 
-390 RANNTDYGLGGSV
+390 
-403 WSSDIDRAYEV
+403 
-414 ATKVDSGTIWVNKH
+414 
-428 ADLQP
+428 
-433 HVPFGGIKTSGIGA
+433 
-447 ELGTEGLNEFTARK
+447 
-461 VINIAKAPAAE
+461 

>member
-6 LINGKLVDGA
+6 LINGALVDGA
-16 GSMPVL
+16 ATMQVL

-41 NEAVAAAQAGFKVWK
+41 NEAVEAAQAGSQIWK
-56 ETSLDERRA
+56 NTPIEERRA
-65 KLGEIADIIDANADD
+65 KLGEIADIIEANSED
-80 LARLLTQEQGKPLAE
+80 LARILTQEQGKPLE
-95 AMAEITGAA
+95 DAMGEIMGASM
-104 LFFRYFQSLDLPVE
+104 FFRYFQTLDLPVE

-137 VGAIIPWNFPVL
+137 VGAIIPWNFPVI

-162 NAIVIKPAPT
+162 NSIIIKPAPT
-172 TPLSTLHFG
+172 TPLSALHLG
-181 KLIADVLPA
+181 RLIADVLPA
-190 GVINIIADN
+190 GVVNVIADN

-210 DINKISFTGSTATGA
+210 GISKISFTGSTATGA

-232 STLKRVTLELGGN
+232 STLKRITLELGGN
-245 DAGIVLDDVDVDAI
+245 DAGIIMDDVDVEKV
-259 APEIFN
+259 APQIFQ

-283 HESVYDKLVEQL
+283 HASIYDKLVEQL
-295 AKLAEEAIVG
+295 AKLADEAIVG

-322 FEKVKDYIEDGR
+322 FDKVKDYIEDGR

-339 VAGGEVSDGK
+339 VAGGDVPEGK

-364 SRLVSEEQF
+364 SRLVREEQF

-378 VIKYSDIDDVIE
+378 IIKYDDVDDVIE
-390 RANNTDYGLGGSV
+390 RANDTEYGLGGSV
-403 WSSDIDRAYEV
+403 WASDVERAYEV
-414 ATKVDSGTIWVNKH
+414 AKKVDSGTIWVNKH

-433 HVPFGGIKTSGIGA
+433 HVPFGGIKTSGIGT
-447 ELGTEGLNEFTARK
+447 ELGAEGLNEFTQRK
-461 VINIAKAPAAE
+461 VINIAKG

>member
-6 LINGKLVDGA
+6 LINGALVNGA
-16 GSMPVL
+16 ATMQVL

-41 NEAVAAAQAGFKVWK
+41 NEAVEAAQAGFQIWK
-56 ETSLDERRA
+56 NTPIEERRA
-65 KLGEIADIIDANADD
+65 KLGEIADVIEANSED
-80 LARLLTQEQGKPLAE
+80 LARILTQEQGKPLE
-95 AMAEITGAA
+95 DAMGEIMGASM
-104 LFFRYFQSLDLPVE
+104 FFRYFQSLDLPVE

-137 VGAIIPWNFPVL
+137 VGAIIPWNFPVI

-162 NAIVIKPAPT
+162 NAIIIKPAPT
-172 TPLSTLHFG
+172 TPLSALHLG
-181 KLIADVLPA
+181 RLIADILPA
-190 GVINIIADN
+190 GVVNVIADN

-210 DINKISFTGSTATGA
+210 GISKISFTGSTATGA

-232 STLKRVTLELGGN
+232 STLKRITLELGGN
-245 DAGIVLDDVDVDAI
+245 DAGIIMDDVDVEKV
-259 APEIFN
+259 APQIFQ

-283 HESVYDKLVEQL
+283 HESIYDKLVEQL
-295 AKLAEEAIVG
+295 AKLADEAIVG

-322 FEKVKDYIEDGR
+322 FDKVKDYIEDGR

-339 VAGGEVSDGK
+339 VAGGDVPEGK

-364 SRLVSEEQF
+364 SRLVREEQF

-378 VIKYSDIDDVIE
+378 VIKYDDVDDVIE
-390 RANNTDYGLGGSV
+390 RANDSEYGLGGSV
-403 WSSDIDRAYEV
+403 WASDVERAYEV
-414 ATKVDSGTIWVNKH
+414 AKKVDSGTIWVNKH

-433 HVPFGGIKTSGIGA
+433 HVPFGGIKTSGIGT
-447 ELGTEGLNEFTARK
+447 ELGAEGLNEFTQRK
-461 VINIAKAPAAE
+461 VINVAKG

>member
-6 LINGKLVDGA
+6 LINGALVDGA

-22 NPATEEVL
+22 NPATEEEIT
-30 ADCPTASEAQL
+30 ACPTASEAQL
-41 NEAVAAAQAGFKVWK
+41 NEAVAAAQAGFQIWK
-56 ETSLDERRA
+56 ATPLEERRA
-65 KLGEIADIIDANADD
+65 KLGEIADIIEANVDD
-80 LARLLTQEQGKPLAE
+80 LSRILTQEQGKPLAD
-95 AMAEITGAA
+95 ATGEVMGASM
-104 LFFRYFQSLDLPVE
+104 FFRYFQTLDLPVE
-118 VLEDS
+118 ILEDS

-137 VGAIIPWNFPVL
+137 VGAIIPWNFPMI

-154 LPAALLGG
+154 LPAALLAG
-162 NAIVIKPAPT
+162 NAIIVKPAPT
-172 TPLSTLHFG
+172 TPLSALHLG
-181 KLIADVLPA
+181 RLIADVLPA
-190 GVINIIADN
+190 GVVNIIADN

-210 DINKISFTGSTATGA
+210 DISKISFTGSTATGA

-232 STLKRVTLELGGN
+232 STLKRITLELGGN
-245 DAGIVLDDVDVDAI
+245 DAGIIMDDVDVDAV
-259 APEIFN
+259 APQIFQ

-283 HESVYDKLVEQL
+283 HASIYDRLVEQL

-322 FEKVKDYIEDGR
+322 FDKVKDYIEDGR

-339 VAGGEVSDGK
+339 VAGGDVPDGK
-349 GYFIPPTIVRDIDDD
+349 GYFIPPTIVCDIDDD
-364 SRLVSEEQF
+364 SRLVREEQF

-378 VIKYSDIDDVIE
+378 IIKYDDIDDVIE
-390 RANNTDYGLGGSV
+390 RANDSDYGLGGSV
-403 WSSDIDRAYEV
+403 WSSDIERAYEV

-447 ELGTEGLNEFTARK
+447 ELGAEGLNEFTQRK
-461 VINIAKAPAAE
+461 VINVAKG